1 LRIICLLF
9 GLTVSAVSAAPA
21 QPQVAIIIDDI
32 GYQKVDPDLIR
43 LPFALT
49 LAVMPYTPHGKA
61 MLQLAK
67 QHQKEL
73 MLHMPM
79 EAVAQ
84 NHLLGQGALRQH
96 MDKATVQQKVQAALA
111 EVPGVIGVNNHMG
124 SLFTTLTPQMDWV
137 MEVVASQGLYFID
150 SKTSGRSVVSASA
163 VRFAVEHRSRD
174 VFLDNDKS
182 YAALDRQFMQ
192 LIQQAKRHGSA
203 IAIGHPY
210 PETYRYLKKNLPRL
224 AAAGIELVPVSVLL
238 QRPESADRQIQAQ
251 PDPLVNLDTSAAK
264 TTLPSVPTSKSQQ
277 PATGG
282 PATNAQTDQ
291 AMAMET
297 TAIAIATTAEKTN
310 SAEVTPA
317 TDTLVPD
324 TPASN
329 TQAATPSDSATAATT
344 SSVLRQPWRLPYQA
358 DSQHFVLPKAEVT
371 TPPAWRWLPAAATP
385 AAMPSSVLTPM
396 QEPMQQPS
404 QPPMPPSV

>member
-1 LRIICLLF
+1 MRIICLLL

-67 QHQKEL
+67 QHHKEL

-163 VRFAVEHRSRD
+163 SRFAVEHRSRD

-182 YAALDRQFMQ
+182 YAALDRQFVQ

-251 PDPLVNLDTSAAK
+251 PDPLVNLDSSAAK
-264 TTLPSVPTSKSQQ
+264 PTLPPVPTSKSLQ
-277 PATGG
+277 PATGE
-282 PATNAQTDQ
+282 PETSTQTDQ
-291 AMAMET
+291 AMAVET
-297 TAIAIATTAEKTN
+297 TAIETTTTKTN

-317 TDTLVPD
+317 NDTPAPD
-324 TPASN
+324 TPAV
-329 TQAATPSDSATAATT
+329 TPSDTTPSAITP
-344 SSVLRQPWRLPYQA
+344 SVIRQPWRLPYQA
-358 DSQHFVLPKAEVT
+358 DPQHFVLPEAKVT
-371 TPPAWRWLPAAATP
+371 TPPAWRWQPAIATP
-385 AAMPSSVLTPM
+385 AATPSSELTPM
-396 QEPMQQPS
+396 QQPMQ
-404 QPPMPPSV
+404 PPV

>member
-1 LRIICLLF
+1 MRIICLLL

-84 NHLLGQGALRQH
+84 NHLLGQGALRQQ

-163 VRFAVEHRSRD
+163 ARFAVEHRSRD

-264 TTLPSVPTSKSQQ
+264 
-277 PATGG
+277 PATS
-282 PATNAQTDQ
+282 AQTDQ
-291 AMAMET
+291 TTAVET
-297 TAIAIATTAEKTN
+297 TAIATTTAKTN
-310 SAEVTPA
+310 AAAVAPASDTLA
-317 TDTLVPD
+317 TDT
-324 TPASN
+324 PAPN
-329 TQAATPSDSATAATT
+329 TTTATPSDSATAATT
-344 SSVLRQPWRLPYQA
+344 PPVIRQPWRLPYQA
-358 DSQHFVLPKAEVT
+358 DPQHFVLPETQAT
-371 TPPAWRWLPAAATP
+371 TPPAWRWQPATATP
-385 AAMPSSVLTPM
+385 TAMPSSVLTPM
-396 QEPMQQPS
+396 QQPMSQPLLQPL
-404 QPPMPPSV
+404 QPPMQPPV